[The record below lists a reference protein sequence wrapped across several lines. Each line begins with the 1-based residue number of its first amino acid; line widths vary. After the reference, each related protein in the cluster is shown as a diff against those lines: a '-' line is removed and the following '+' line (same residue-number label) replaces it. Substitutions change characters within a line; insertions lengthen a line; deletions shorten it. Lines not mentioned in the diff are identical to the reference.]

1 MKGIIGKSKI
11 TLTNIPRILT
21 INKKDVYNKPEIVNA
36 FNDFF
41 TNIGQKLASQI
52 PKSSKIHETYI
63 NKMNFIMDSKSLSIS
78 KLKMHFSC

>member
-41 TNIGQKLASQI
+41 TTIGQKLASKI
-52 PKSSKIHETYI
+52 PNHLKYMKHISI
-63 NKMNFIMDSKSLSIS
+63 N
-78 KLKMHFSC
+78 